1 MSMEIV
7 EEALEYIWVLE
18 EQNENTVENFLKV
31 FDKDIL
37 ERLLKEGYIK
47 LENGKINLIGE
58 GREIAKNIVRR
69 HRLAEVL
76 LTAVFDV
83 EKDASE
89 GFACKFEH
97 IIDEELTD
105 KICTFLGHP
114 ALCPHGKE
122 IPRGNCC
129 LKYTKEVKSIIIPL
143 QELEI
148 GKKAEIVYTIIKDK
162 SLLERFSSLGLQ
174 PRKIIELKQKF
185 PSFTVKLGNSLISF
199 DRDVAKSIYVKPLD

>member
-1 MSMEIV
+1 MEII

-18 EQNENTVENFLKV
+18 EQEENTVENFLKI
-31 FDKDIL
+31 FDRNIL
-37 ERLLKEGYIK
+37 EKLIEKGYVKIK
-47 LENGKINLIGE
+47 GNGEIHLV
-58 GREIAKNIVRR
+58 GRGKKIAKDIVRR

-76 LTAVFDV
+76 LTTVFDV
-83 EKDASE
+83 EKEASE
-89 GFACKFEH
+89 GFACRFEH

-122 IPRGNCC
+122 IPRGECC

-143 QELEI
+143 YELEI
-148 GKKAEIVYTIIKDK
+148 GKKAEIVYTLIKDK

-174 PRKIIELKQKF
+174 PKRIIELKQKF
-185 PSFTVKLGNSLISF
+185 PSFTIKLGNSLISF
-199 DRDVAKSIYVKPLD
+199 DRDVAKSIYVKPLE

>member
-1 MSMEIV
+1 MEII

-18 EQNENTVENFLKV
+18 EQEENTVENFLKV

-37 ERLLKEGYIK
+37 ERLVREGYIK
-47 LENGKINLIGE
+47 IKGNGEIKLIGR
-58 GREIAKNIVRR
+58 GRKIAKKIIRR

-76 LTAVFDV
+76 LTTVFDV
-83 EKDASE
+83 EKEASE

-122 IPRGNCC
+122 IPRGECC

-148 GKKAEIVYTIIKDK
+148 GKKAEIVYTLIKDK

-174 PRKIIELKQKF
+174 PKRVVELKQKF
-185 PSFTVKLGNSLISF
+185 PSFTIKLGSSLISF
-199 DRDVAKSIYVKPLD
+199 DREVAKSIYVKPLD